1 MCSGTRSRGVGRG
14 GGGGGVGGSTGGR
27 WGNVLQ
33 SRSANLIAGWLC
45 RLAQAREAAQQLA
58 RGSVQ
63 QVQPVLARLADQ
75 QGVTQQLDD
84 SDDSLHSATA
94 DVVFADEEEVP
105 QVSLIGRR
113 VAFCSMSSECAADAY
128 FACRAC

>member
-1 MCSGTRSRGVGRG
+1 MI
-14 GGGGGVGGSTGGR
+14 
-27 WGNVLQ
+27 Q

-75 QGVTQQLDD
+75 QGMTQLDD
-84 SDDSLHSATA
+84 SDDSLHSATG
-94 DVVFADEEEVP
+94 DEVFADEEEVP
-105 QVSLIGRR
+105 QVSLIGPR
-113 VAFCSMSSECAADAY
+113 VTFCSMSSECAANA
-128 FACRAC
+128 